1 MRHSSPNRRPADLS
15 GATMSTGY
23 ATTAAAYGSLACE
36 TVAKSASAALIW
48 QPPRQSRDDKKRPR
62 PREAGGADP
71 KRAICLARITGQM
84 AYLLTVRPASIG
96 REACRERVCQYGELS
111 VGDGSIK
118 KKKTK

>member
-1 MRHSSPNRRPADLS
+1 MRISDWSSDVCS
-15 GATMSTGY
+15 SD
-23 ATTAAAYGSLACE
+23 LACE

-84 AYLLTVRPASIG
+84 AYLLTVRPALLASRVPLRAFSRANSTSLWLRVLASARKRFKIG
-96 REACRERVCQYGELS
+96 RAHV
-111 VGDGSIK
+111 
-118 KKKTK
+118 

>member
-15 GATMSTGY
+15 GATISTGY

-84 AYLLTVRPASIG
+84 AYLLTVRPALLAS
-96 REACRERVCQYGELS
+96 RDRKSTRLNSSQ
-111 VGDGSIK
+111 
-118 KKKTK
+118 